1 MPSYEFFKHVNHN
14 FDKAAGY
21 LSIDKGMLDQIKACN
36 STYHIT
42 FPLQRDDGSVEVIHG
57 WRSAHS
63 SHKSPTKGGIR
74 YAVEVN
80 EDEINA
86 LSALM
91 TYKCAVVSVP
101 FGGAKGGIRI
111 DRSKYSRTEIERV
124 TRRYTFELIKKNFIG
139 PGVDV
144 PAPDYGTGEQ
154 EMAWILDTYRSMV
167 NSLDSDGCVTGKP
180 IHQSGISGR
189 TAATGRGVYFG
200 LREACSKKN
209 QMEKLGLST
218 GLEGKRVIIQGL
230 GNVGYHTAIYLREAG
245 ALITGIAEVHGGIH
259 DEKGI
264 DVEKLREHIRETGS
278 ILNYP
283 RGRFIENSVELLET
297 ECDILIPAA
306 LENQITTDNAPRIK
320 AKIIGEA
327 ANGPITCEAD
337 VILQKQTSLIVPDIY
352 LNAGGVTVSY
362 FEWIKNLSHIRFG
375 RMDRRYEENAMGRL
389 LHAIEG
395 LTGTQFSEQDMKKLE
410 KGPEEGDIVDSGL
423 EDTMVMSYNS
433 MYETAEKHKT
443 DLRTAAYMSAIE
455 KIALSYQQ
463 LGIFP

>member
-1 MPSYEFFKHVNHN
+1 MSQYKFFQQVNSN
-14 FDKAAGY
+14 FDRAASC
-21 LSIDKGMLDQIKACN
+21 LSIDEGLLEQIKECN
-36 STYHIT
+36 STYHIS
-42 FPLQRDDGSVEVIHG
+42 FPVRKDDGSVEVVHG

-74 YAVEVN
+74 FAMAVN
-80 EDEINA
+80 EDEVNA
-86 LSALM
+86 LAALM
-91 TYKCAVVSVP
+91 TYKCAVVSIP
-101 FGGAKGGIRI
+101 FGGAKGGVKI
-111 DRSKYSRTEIERV
+111 DRSRYSSAEIERI

-189 TAATGRGVYFG
+189 TEATGRGVYFG
-200 LREACSKKN
+200 LREACSI
-209 QMEKLGLST
+209 EKEMDRHGLDT
-218 GLEGKRVIIQGL
+218 GLEGKRIIIQGL
-230 GNVGYHTAIYLREAG
+230 GNVGYYASIFLREAG
-245 ALITGIAEVHGGIH
+245 ALITGVAEMHGGVY

-264 DVEKLREHIRETGS
+264 DVVQLKEHIRETGS
-278 ILNYP
+278 IKGYP
-283 RGRFIENSVELLET
+283 HGRFIEDSAKVLEM

-306 LENQITTDNAPRIK
+306 LENQITAENAHNIQ

-327 ANGPITCEAD
+327 ANGPVSCEAD
-337 VILQKQTSLIVPDIY
+337 KILKEKGTLIIPDIY

-389 LHAIEG
+389 MTAIEE
-395 LTGTQFSEQDMKKLE
+395 LTGTRFQESDVRRLG
-410 KGPEEGDIVDSGL
+410 KGPEEWDIVDSGL
-423 EDTMVMSYNS
+423 EDTMVVAFHM
-433 MYETAEKHKT
+433 MYDSGHKHKT
-443 DLRTAAYMSAIE
+443 DLRTAAYITAIE

>member
-1 MPSYEFFKHVNHN
+1 MASYQFFKQVNKN
-14 FDKAAGY
+14 FDRAAGY
-21 LSIDKGMLDQIKACN
+21 LSIEKGLLRQIKACN
-36 STYHIT
+36 STYHVA
-42 FPLQRDDGSVEVIHG
+42 FPIKRDDGSVEVIHG

-74 YAVEVN
+74 YAMAVN
-80 EDEINA
+80 EDEVNA
-86 LSALM
+86 LAALM

-101 FGGAKGGIRI
+101 FGGAKGGVRI
-111 DRSKYSRTEIERV
+111 DRTKYSKDEIERI

-189 TAATGRGVYFG
+189 TEATGRGVYFG
-200 LREACSKKN
+200 LREACAIKKE
-209 QMEKLGLST
+209 MDRLGLST
-218 GLEGKRVIIQGL
+218 GLDGKRVIIQGL
-230 GNVGYHTAIYLREAG
+230 GNVGYHSAIFLQEDG
-245 ALITGIAEVHGGIH
+245 ALITGVAEMHGGIF

-264 DVEKLREHIRETGS
+264 DIKKLKAHIVETGS
-278 ILNYP
+278 IRDYP
-283 RGRFIENSVELLET
+283 HGKFVEDSSKMLEMD
-297 ECDILIPAA
+297 CDILIPAA
-306 LENQITTDNAPRIK
+306 LENQITKENARQVK

-327 ANGPITCEAD
+327 ANGPISGEGD
-337 VILQKQTSLIVPDIY
+337 DIIQERPSLIIPDIY

-389 LHAIEG
+389 LNAIEG
-395 LTGTQFSEQDMKKLE
+395 LTGTQFNDSDIYKLE
-410 KGPEEGDIVDSGL
+410 KGPEEWDIVDSGL
-423 EDTMVMSYNS
+423 EDTMVMAYHKMFN
-433 MYETAEKHKT
+433 EREKHKT
-443 DLRTAAYMSAIE
+443 DLRTAAFMSAID
-455 KIALSYQQ
+455 KIAKSYQQ